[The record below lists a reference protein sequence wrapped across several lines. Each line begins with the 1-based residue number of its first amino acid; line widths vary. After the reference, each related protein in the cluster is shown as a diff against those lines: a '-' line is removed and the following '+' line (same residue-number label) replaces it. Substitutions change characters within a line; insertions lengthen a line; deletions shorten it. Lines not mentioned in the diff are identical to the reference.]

1 MNSGFELLKP
11 KVAKQFKRNMK
22 CVIKQ
27 LMLSKQV
34 LTVHLCDDKEIKGLN
49 KQFRGKNKATDVLSF
64 EAGEGAFAI
73 PVLGD
78 IVISVETARKQA
90 KEEDHS
96 LLEELTVLFV
106 HGLLHLCGYDH
117 ERNEEEA
124 VKHAEAEMFLL
135 SMLKIPVEI
144 ALVAR

>member
-22 CVIKQ
+22 RVIKQ
-27 LMLSKQV
+27 LALSKQV
-34 LTVHLCDDKEIKGLN
+34 LTVHLCDDKEIKALN

-78 IVISVETARKQA
+78 IVISIETARRQA
-90 KEEDHS
+90 KAASHG

-106 HGLLHLCGYDH
+106 HGILHLLGYDH
-117 ERNEEEA
+117 EKSDAEA

-135 SMLKIPVEI
+135 SMLNVPVEI
-144 ALVAR
+144 ALVVR